1 MCAIHNAQPMPQ
13 TRHSLSIHLDNNYK
27 LLVNNDSHQIFPK
40 YSNDRALFHFP
51 SVCQNQFISIGR
63 RRTDGLKYK
72 SECCSFYWQK
82 VLLIHNCT
90 VNIHI
95 CGLSMEFLK
104 CLIGISC
111 ESSMNKIIGIRMDM
125 MKLLQHPDG
134 DGVARTL
141 LSFLIIQSMKLAYS

>member
-1 MCAIHNAQPMPQ
+1 MYTIHNTQPMPQ
-13 TRHSLSIHLDNNYK
+13 TRHSLSIYLDNNYK

-63 RRTDGLKYK
+63 RRTEGFNTQVNVAHFINKK
-72 SECCSFYWQK
+72 SYSYTI
-82 VLLIHNCT
+82 VRLT
-90 VNIHI
+90 YI

-111 ESSMNKIIGIRMDM
+111 ESSINKIIGIRMDM

-141 LSFLIIQSMKLAYS
+141 LFFLIIQSMKLAYS

>member
-1 MCAIHNAQPMPQ
+1 MYAIHNAQPMPQ
-13 TRHSLSIHLDNNYK
+13 TRHSLSIYLDNNYK
-27 LLVNNDSHQIFPK
+27 LLVNIVSHQIFPK

-51 SVCQNQFISIGR
+51 SVCQNRFISIGR
-63 RRTDGLKYK
+63 RRTEGFNT
-72 SECCSFYWQK
+72 E
-82 VLLIHNCT
+82 
-90 VNIHI
+90 VNVAHFIEKKCYSYTIVRVTYI

-111 ESSMNKIIGIRMDM
+111 ESSINKIIGIRMDM

-134 DGVARTL
+134 DGVACTL